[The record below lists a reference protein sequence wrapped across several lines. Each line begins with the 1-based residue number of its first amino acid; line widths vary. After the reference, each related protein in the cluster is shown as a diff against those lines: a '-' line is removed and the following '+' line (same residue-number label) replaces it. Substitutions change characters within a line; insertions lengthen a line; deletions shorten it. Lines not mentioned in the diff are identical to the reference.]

1 MTKNTIL
8 KVRKVEQKV
17 ALGFE
22 QLEAKTAPAA
32 VWGGGKP

>member
-8 KVRKVEQKV
+8 KVRKTGQKV

-22 QLEAKTAPAA
+22 QLEAKTAPGAI
-32 VWGGGKP
+32 WGGGRP